1 MWDITAWRRTAPIRP
16 AAASGAPRAASQ
28 AGARGGEGRAGAAEA
43 GSADRVDFTR
53 ISPRQLGR
61 VVSALVESG
70 RIGAQALAGATDLVQ
85 SRADADTP
93 LNMIAYLSH
102 EAEANASAPG
112 GLGVAFRQ
120 RAALAAMM
128 GLQRDAGLPVVYDD
142 RYPTA
147 PQGRPTEDSSAKLK
161 AAVAAFRAEA
171 ALTPAQRLAKKLR
184 ADITREMKVGDS
196 DLKAMAPDARAA
208 LERRI
213 DEEVARRMAT
223 LGFGGGDG
231 KAAASPQAD
240 AAAAYA
246 ASAGPN
252 GAADSA
258 GGVSERPS
266 PPAA

>member
-1 MWDITAWRRTAPIRP
+1 MWDITAWQRTVPIRQ

-28 AGARGGEGRAGAAEA
+28 AGVPSGEGRAEAAEA
-43 GSADRVDFTR
+43 GSADRIDFTR

-70 RIGAQALAGATDLVQ
+70 RVGAQTLAGATDLVQ
-85 SRADADTP
+85 SRADVDTP

-112 GLGVAFRQ
+112 GLGMAFRQ
-120 RAALAAMM
+120 RAALTAMM
-128 GLQRDAGLPVVYDD
+128 GLQRDAGLPIVYDD

-184 ADITREMKVGDS
+184 ADIMREMKVGES

-240 AAAAYA
+240 AAAYA
-246 ASAGPN
+246 ASAGPD
-252 GAADSA
+252 GAADPA